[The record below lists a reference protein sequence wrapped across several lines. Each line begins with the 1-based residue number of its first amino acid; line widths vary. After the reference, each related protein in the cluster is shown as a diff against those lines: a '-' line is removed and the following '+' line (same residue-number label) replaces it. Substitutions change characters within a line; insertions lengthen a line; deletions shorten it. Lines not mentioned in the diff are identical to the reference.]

1 MKEQSWANLTIRC
14 NQLNVQIITVT
25 RNRYEMQLSDMID
38 CDFTLISQFTAV
50 TTTN

>member
-1 MKEQSWANLTIRC
+1 
-14 NQLNVQIITVT
+14 
-25 RNRYEMQLSDMID
+25 MQLSDMID